1 MQYWVSRDSTKPYS
15 IFLHPLCRGLAG
27 ELDPKA
33 LSVWFSTLV
42 NMRSEIASWTARAS
56 KHAGVGY
63 PLVTVLLCL
72 EDAPSFGQ
80 FVDTLVDNLHRQLK
94 VCASCKLHKDRQNKK
109 SL

>member
-1 MQYWVSRDSTKPYS
+1 
-15 IFLHPLCRGLAG
+15 
-27 ELDPKA
+27 
-33 LSVWFSTLV
+33 
-42 NMRSEIASWTARAS
+42 MRSESASWTARAS

-94 VCASCKLHKDRQNKK
+94 ARFSLSALDRGQPRC
-109 SL
+109 SALPARAPEERLRLFLAWYPV

>member
-1 MQYWVSRDSTKPYS
+1 M
-15 IFLHPLCRGLAG
+15 
-27 ELDPKA
+27 DPKV
-33 LSVWFSTLV
+33 LSVWYSTLV

-72 EDAPSFGQ
+72 EDASSFSQ

-94 VCASCKLHKDRQNKK
+94 V
-109 SL
+109 